1 MDIGEAPQRSLLAR
15 MFMEEAEGA
24 TDRQGDAEVDVDEK
38 EEFAGTPEPAEGE
51 PIPFRFSWRK
61 LWRFAGPGWL
71 MSLAYLDPGNLESD
85 LQQGAYTG
93 FRLVWVLWWATV
105 MGLVLQE
112 MSARLGVV
120 TGRDLAQTMRAEYPR
135 WLTYTVYVMMEVAV
149 IASDIQEVVGSAIAL
164 KLLFGLQLWV
174 GCLITGIDT
183 FTFLLVHFLGVR
195 YLEALI
201 TALIGTMTICFFV
214 NWAKSDTDPAE
225 LAFGWVVPTMQP
237 YAVTQAVG
245 TIGAVIMPHN
255 LYLHSGLVLSRKV
268 NRDSP
273 RAVNAAIVY
282 NFVESAGALLVSFFI
297 NLAVVAANAGNFYNP
312 DTCSTAK
319 AGPLACISW
328 DAFNATG
335 DTVDL
340 ANGVGASCV
349 GPNPHEADND
359 QGGAPGAMVCG
370 EVGLQAEGYALA
382 DAFGGGSGVTSSGIC
397 DDAGCFIWAA
407 GLLAAGQAAT
417 MTCTYAGQIIMGGCL
432 HISLKP
438 FARVMVT
445 RVVALGPAFA
455 IALLSQDNSIFN
467 NVNEYLNILQSVQLP
482 FAMLPVLHFS
492 RKQVLMGRFRSSALM
507 ITVTNLM
514 ALLIMVVN
522 VVLIVQFIEG
532 APVWVL
538 CLVGAYAIF
547 YFGLCLCM
555 IFGGGPLDSL
565 RKLRQ
570 WATAGG
576 AQAAD
581 GAQDG
586 RPSQQSSNLSH
597 ISIND
602 ATSGGGT
609 RAEETGTAPL
619 VASTA
624 SAPPRGS

>member
-1 MDIGEAPQRSLLAR
+1 MDISESPQRSLLAR
-15 MFMEEAEGA
+15 MFMEEAEDA
-24 TDRQGDAEVDVDEK
+24 TDRQGDAEVDVEEK

-93 FRLVWVLWWATV
+93 LRLVWVLWWATV
-105 MGLVLQE
+105 MGLILQE

-201 TALIGTMTICFFV
+201 TALIGTMTICFFI
-214 NWAKSDTDPAE
+214 NWFKTDTDPAE
-225 LAFGWVVPTMQP
+225 LAFGWVVPTMRP
-237 YAVTQAVG
+237 FAVTQAVG

-282 NFVESAGALLVSFFI
+282 NFIESAGALLVSFFI

-312 DTCSTAK
+312 DTCSSAK

-335 DTVDL
+335 DKIDM
-340 ANGVGASCV
+340 ANGVGVPCV
-349 GPNPHEADND
+349 GPNPHEDY
-359 QGGAPGAMVCG
+359 APGSMVCG

-397 DDAGCFIWAA
+397 DDAGCFIWAV

-432 HISLKP
+432 HIALKP

-455 IALLSQDNSIFN
+455 IALLSQDTNVFN

-492 RKQVLMGRFRSSALM
+492 RKQVLMGRFRSSAVM

-514 ALLIMVVN
+514 ALLIMAVN
-522 VVLIVQFIEG
+522 IVLIVQFIEG
-532 APVWVL
+532 APVWALV
-538 CLVGAYAIF
+538 LVGAYAVF
-547 YFGLCLCM
+547 YFTLCLCM
-555 IFGGGPLDSL
+555 VMGGGPIDSL
-565 RKLRQ
+565 RALRR
-570 WATAGG
+570 WAASLTGG
-576 AQAAD
+576 APVAD
-581 GAQDG
+581 GMQD
-586 RPSQQSSNLSH
+586 RPSQHSSNLSH

-602 ATSGGGT
+602 AATGT

-624 SAPPRGS
+624 SAPRSN